1 MKKINSWK
9 DISIKWDDAKERFI
23 VNLRPLGIK
32 PSRPAFKTKTEAV
45 SSAQSA
51 YQTYLDPSYTGLGNT
66 EDEPCGISLS
76 DALKMYLKDAELRA
90 NDVDE
95 NNWDGLQ

>member
-32 PSRPAFKTKTEAV
+32 PSRAPPLKPKRKL
-45 SSAQSA
+45 SALLKARIRHTLIQA
-51 YQTYLDPSYTGLGNT
+51 TLGLV
-66 EDEPCGISLS
+66 ILRMRLV
-76 DALKMYLKDAELRA
+76 ALALAMP
-90 NDVDE
+90 
-95 NNWDGLQ
+95 